1 MVSQLTY
8 KDYLKITIP
17 FMLATAT
24 QPILGAVNTA
34 VYGTYDR
41 GFLYCCCFIRCN
53 FV

>member
-24 QPILGAVNTA
+24 QPILGAVANIKGI
-34 VYGTYDR
+34 VI
-41 GFLYCCCFIRCN
+41 FK
-53 FV
+53 